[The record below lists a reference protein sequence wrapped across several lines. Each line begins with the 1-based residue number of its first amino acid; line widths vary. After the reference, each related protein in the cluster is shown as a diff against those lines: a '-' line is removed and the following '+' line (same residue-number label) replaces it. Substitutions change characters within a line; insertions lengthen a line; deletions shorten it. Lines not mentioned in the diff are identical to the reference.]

1 MSQPLEPN
9 ASFDDSTSELDLGAL
24 ARAFKRKKH
33 WILWPTLFAFALA
46 AIFVTLAK
54 PMFTAETQVLLE
66 NQESYLPRPQQ
77 QQAELP
83 AESLDDNWIGSQI
96 QLITSRDLARRV
108 IERLHLVGNPDL
120 DPGAHVDSLSRV
132 LILFGFLRDPTTQTP
147 VDRVVDYFA
156 THLTAYSPVKTRV
169 LTIQFQ
175 AHDPAMAA
183 RIANAIADI
192 YLETQS
198 EAKRQRAKMAAAVLE
213 TQIAELRGKVSK
225 AADAVERYRAS
236 SGLLAGTNNMTISG
250 QQLADLNT
258 DLSKAR
264 TDEADAQ
271 AKATLVRDMIRTG
284 KIADVADVANN
295 DLVRRIAEQVVT
307 AKAQLALELRTLLP
321 GHPRI
326 KELNAQIAD
335 LEGQLRAAALKT
347 ARTLENNAKIAAA
360 RVANLEA
367 ALSQQKTSVS
377 RSNVDEVQLREL
389 ERTAQALRDQLA
401 ATLAKYQEAVAR
413 ETSPVTPSDA
423 RVINRAVPPDQPS
436 FPKKGPM
443 IAFATLAAL
452 ILSSA
457 AVVGSE
463 LLAGSQATPIAPV
476 PIEQPR
482 PLVGPEPAKA
492 SNKQMLDRLRAF
504 GRSAA
509 SERREP
515 LKEPT
520 FGSDDKVAAPRIVSG
535 ETPEAAPDVEPPV
548 ARSAPA
554 EVRKAA
560 AAPAGACI
568 VATSVVS
575 TKLAATALLDF
586 IRSLAKDGRPILIDL
601 ESQDSEI
608 VARLRAEAE
617 DAADDAYVGLTELLN
632 GNASFAEVIR
642 RDPASRMHFI
652 SFGAPAEIRAGDLDL
667 VLEALTQTYDFIV
680 LAAPPLS
687 ESPLAKLLASYG
699 DFVVLV
705 TSPQTKDQNDKA
717 YHSLVKAGA
726 SEIVTIGASGKP
738 NFKTRDVA

>member
-1 MSQPLEPN
+1 MSQPLQPDV
-9 ASFDDSTSELDLGAL
+9 SFDDSTSELDLGAL

-33 WILWPTLFAFALA
+33 WILWPTLIAFVLV
-46 AIFVTLAK
+46 AIFVTIAK
-54 PMFTAETQVLLE
+54 PMYTAETQVLLE

-83 AESLDDNWIGSQI
+83 AESLDDNWIGSQV

-108 IERLHLVGNPDL
+108 IERLHLVGNPEFDA
-120 DPGAHVDSLSRV
+120 GAHVDSLSRV
-132 LILFGFLRDPTTQTP
+132 LILFGLLRDPTSQPP
-147 VDRVVDYFA
+147 VDRVVDYFS

-183 RIANAIADI
+183 RVANTIADI

-198 EAKRQRAKMAAAVLE
+198 DAKRQRAKMAAAVLE
-213 TQIAELRGKVSK
+213 TQIAELRGKVAK
-225 AADAVERYRAS
+225 AADAVERYRAN

-271 AKATLVRDMIRTG
+271 AKAALVRDMIRTG

-367 ALSQQKTSVS
+367 ALGQQKTSVS
-377 RSNVDEVQLREL
+377 RANVDEVQLREL
-389 ERTAQALRDQLA
+389 ERNAQALRDQLA
-401 ATLAKYQEAVAR
+401 ASLAKYQEAVAR
-413 ETSPVTPSDA
+413 ETSTVTPSDA

-436 FPKKGPM
+436 FPKKVPM

-452 ILSSA
+452 VLSSA
-457 AVVGSE
+457 AIIGSE
-463 LLAGSQATPIAPV
+463 LLAGSGGAPAVPAPIDR
-476 PIEQPR
+476 PR
-482 PLVGPEPAKA
+482 PVGDLEPAKG

-509 SERREP
+509 SERRQP
-515 LKEPT
+515 AKEPT
-520 FGSDDKVAAPRIVSG
+520 LSMGDGNAVAN
-535 ETPEAAPDVEPPV
+535 
-548 ARSAPA
+548 APA
-554 EVRKAA
+554 EAA
-560 AAPAGACI
+560 KPSAATAGACI
-568 VATSVVS
+568 VATSVLS
-575 TKLAATALLDF
+575 TRAAATALLDF
-586 IRSLAKDGRPILIDL
+586 VRSLAKDGRPILIDL
-601 ESQDSEI
+601 ESKDSEI
-608 VARLRAEAE
+608 VHRLRAEAGA
-617 DAADDAYVGLTELLN
+617 AADSNELGLTELLN
-632 GNASFAEVIR
+632 GKASFAEVIH
-642 RDPASRMHFI
+642 RDPSSRMHFI
-652 SFGAPAEIRAGDLDL
+652 SFGAPSEIRAGDLDL

-680 LAAPPLS
+680 LAAPPLAT
-687 ESPLAKLLASYG
+687 SPLAKLLASYG

-705 TSPQTKDQNDKA
+705 TSPQAKDQNDKA
-717 YHSLVKAGA
+717 YESLVKAGA
-726 SEIVTIGASGKP
+726 AEIVTIGASGKP

>member
-1 MSQPLEPN
+1 MSQPSQPD

-33 WILWPTLFAFALA
+33 WILWPTLIAFVLVG
-46 AIFVTLAK
+46 IFVTITK
-54 PMFTAETQVLLE
+54 PMYTAETQVLLE

-83 AESLDDNWIGSQI
+83 AESLDDNWIGSQV

-108 IERLHLVGNPDL
+108 IERLGLVGNPEF
-120 DPGAHVDSLSRV
+120 DPGARHIDALSRV
-132 LILFGFLRDPTTQTP
+132 LILFGLLRDPTSQPP
-147 VDRVVDYFA
+147 VDRVVDYFSQ
-156 THLTAYSPVKTRV
+156 HLTAYSPTKTRV

-175 AHDPAMAA
+175 SHDPAMAA
-183 RIANAIADI
+183 RVANTIADI
-192 YLETQS
+192 YLQTQS
-198 EAKRQRAKMAAAVLE
+198 DAKRQRAKMAAGVLE
-213 TQIAELRGKVSK
+213 TQITELRGKVAK
-225 AADAVERYRAS
+225 AADAVERYRAT
-236 SGLLAGTNNMTISG
+236 SGLLAGNNNMTISG

-271 AKATLVRDMIRTG
+271 AKAALVREMIRTG

-360 RVANLEA
+360 RVSNLEA

-377 RSNVDEVQLREL
+377 RANVDEVQLREL
-389 ERTAQALRDQLA
+389 ERNAQALRDQLA
-401 ATLAKYQEAVAR
+401 ASLAKYQEAVAR
-413 ETSPVTPSDA
+413 ETSTVTPSDA

-436 FPKKGPM
+436 FPKKVPM
-443 IAFATLAAL
+443 LAFATLAAL
-452 ILSSA
+452 VLSSA

-463 LLAGSQATPIAPV
+463 LLAGSGAAPAVAAPIDR
-476 PIEQPR
+476 PR
-482 PLVGPEPAKA
+482 PVGGPEPAKG
-492 SNKQMLDRLRAF
+492 SNKQLLDRLRAF

-509 SERREP
+509 SERRQP
-515 LKEPT
+515 AKEPT
-520 FGSDDKVAAPRIVSG
+520 LNMGAAVAATR
-535 ETPEAAPDVEPPV
+535 
-548 ARSAPA
+548 APA
-554 EVRKAA
+554 AVQKLASA
-560 AAPAGACI
+560 TAGACI
-568 VATSVVS
+568 VATSVLS
-575 TKLAATALLDF
+575 NRLAATALLDF
-586 IRSLAKDGRPILIDL
+586 VRSLAKDGRPILIDL
-601 ESQDSEI
+601 ESQESEI
-608 VARLRAEAE
+608 VHRLRADAD
-617 DAADDAYVGLTELLN
+617 DAADGIYLGLTELLN
-632 GNASFAEVIR
+632 GKASFAEVIR
-642 RDPASRMHFI
+642 RDPSSRMHFI
-652 SFGAPAEIRAGDLDL
+652 SFGAQAEIRAGDLDL

-680 LAAPPLS
+680 LAAPPLAA
-687 ESPLAKLLASYG
+687 SPLAKLLASYG

-705 TSPQTKDQNDKA
+705 TSPQAKDQNDKA
-717 YHSLVKAGA
+717 YQSLVKAGA